1 MPFGNNPIVDRT
13 TVENT
18 GENAGTMIGSNSGQ
32 VNVNCGLGYND
43 TKALCLDITREDI
56 AKYAQT
62 AHIEAERRRDELF
75 EMLMNVLANRQMA
88 DTQTLSAFC
97 DPAMQFDYFEAQK
110 AYMKAGTPELA
121 DILSQILA
129 ERVGES
135 ERTLLQI
142 ALGEAIQVAP
152 KLVTTQ
158 MRTLALVFFIKH
170 IVRYDILNHDTLTE
184 YLENIILPIYR
195 SGVGRKQAEFQ
206 HLNFTG
212 CSQYAA
218 IRSQMAVLFQRKY
231 AGLFMSGI
239 ENDQLPKDSAN
250 TSLVELYPDL
260 FIKCLNNDSL
270 LQINAISTDALDS
283 IMKEHNVT
291 EEHQRIIRKLFH
303 DNQMSESE
311 VQSLIVKLVPDM
323 QEVFDYWRNSD
334 ISVLT
339 LSSVGVV
346 LGAQYAQMVTGEQY
360 DLSTWI

>member
-1 MPFGNNPIVDRT
+1 MPFGNNPLIDRT

-18 GENAGTMIGSNSGQ
+18 GENTGAMIGSNSGQ
-32 VNVNCGLGYND
+32 VNLNYGLGYND
-43 TKALCLDITREDI
+43 TKAICLDITREEI

-62 AHIEAERRRDELF
+62 AREEAARRRDELF
-75 EMLMNVLANRQMA
+75 EMLMNVLTERQMV
-88 DTQTLSAFC
+88 DTQTLAAFR

-152 KLVTTQ
+152 KLVETQ
-158 MRTLALVFFIKH
+158 IRTLALVFFIKH
-170 IVRYDILNHDTLTE
+170 TVRYDVLNHDVLTE

-195 SGVGRKQAEFQ
+195 SGVSRKQAEFQ

-218 IRSQMAVLFQRKY
+218 IRSQMAVLFQLKY

-270 LQINAISTDALDS
+270 LQINAISTDVLDS
-283 IMKEHNVT
+283 IMKVHNVT
-291 EEHQRIIRKLFH
+291 EEHQRIIRELFH

-311 VQSLIVKLVPDM
+311 AQSLIVELVPDM

-334 ISVLT
+334 ISALT

-346 LGAQYAQMVTGEQY
+346 LGAQYAQMFTGERC
-360 DLSTWI
+360 DLSQWI

>member
-43 TKALCLDITREDI
+43 TKALCLDITREEI

-260 FIKCLNNDSL
+260 FIKCLNNDS
-270 LQINAISTDALDS
+270 
-283 IMKEHNVT
+283 
-291 EEHQRIIRKLFH
+291 
-303 DNQMSESE
+303 
-311 VQSLIVKLVPDM
+311 
-323 QEVFDYWRNSD
+323 
-334 ISVLT
+334 
-339 LSSVGVV
+339 
-346 LGAQYAQMVTGEQY
+346 
-360 DLSTWI
+360 

>member
-1 MPFGNNPIVDRT
+1 
-13 TVENT
+13 
-18 GENAGTMIGSNSGQ
+18 
-32 VNVNCGLGYND
+32 
-43 TKALCLDITREDI
+43 
-56 AKYAQT
+56 
-62 AHIEAERRRDELF
+62 
-75 EMLMNVLANRQMA
+75 
-88 DTQTLSAFC
+88 
-97 DPAMQFDYFEAQK
+97 
-110 AYMKAGTPELA
+110 
-121 DILSQILA
+121 
-129 ERVGES
+129 
-135 ERTLLQI
+135 
-142 ALGEAIQVAP
+142 
-152 KLVTTQ
+152 
-158 MRTLALVFFIKH
+158 
-170 IVRYDILNHDTLTE
+170 
-184 YLENIILPIYR
+184 
-195 SGVGRKQAEFQ
+195 
-206 HLNFTG
+206 
-212 CSQYAA
+212 
-218 IRSQMAVLFQRKY
+218 MAVLFQRKY